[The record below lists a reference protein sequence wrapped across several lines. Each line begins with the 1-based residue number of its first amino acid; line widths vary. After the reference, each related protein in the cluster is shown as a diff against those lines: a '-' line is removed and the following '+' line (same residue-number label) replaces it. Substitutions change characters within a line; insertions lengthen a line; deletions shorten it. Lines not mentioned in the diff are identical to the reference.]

1 MDVHWFFYWAIV
13 AGISVSEMG
22 DGGSLELSTLIM
34 LRVCHYQEG
43 KGSSLLPPPIAPHR
57 KFTPSP
63 TTTSRERCQR
73 WARRSMQGPPSS
85 SRDS

>member
-34 LRVCHYQEG
+34 LGVCHC
-43 KGSSLLPPPIAPHR
+43 LVFPTATAHRTHLPP
-57 KFTPSP
+57 
-63 TTTSRERCQR
+63 
-73 WARRSMQGPPSS
+73 
-85 SRDS
+85 